1 MIPPVWHLN
10 ILLGLIGTASRR
22 KLALRI
28 ATIGLDVEICAGGS
42 FPASALFE
50 VKASADATD
59 GGTRA
64 AADAANGRATTTR
77 LLLRL
82 TSAMFPPSD
91 VLSIVVIAGARN
103 AAKLAVHLDD

>member
-1 MIPPVWHLN
+1 MLVLDV
-10 ILLGLIGTASRR
+10 ASRR

-28 ATIGLDVEICAGGS
+28 ATTGLDVETCAGGS
-42 FPASALFE
+42 LPASALFE
-50 VKASADATD
+50 AKASADATD

-91 VLSIVVIAGARN
+91 VLSTVAIAGARS
-103 AAKLAVHLDD
+103 AAKLAAHLGD

>member
-1 MIPPVWHLN
+1 M
-10 ILLGLIGTASRR
+10 LGLIGTASRR
-22 KLALRI
+22 KLALRV
-28 ATIGLDVEICAGGS
+28 ATTGLDVEICAGGS

-64 AADAANGRATTTR
+64 AAADTANGRATTTR